1 MASVTSRRRATLREP
16 EDNTAA
22 LLGQAWDVLGKRI
35 LDGVQAAGHPI
46 RMAHSMVF
54 VHIDLDGIRLTQL
67 AERASM
73 TPQAM
78 GELVDDL
85 VQMGYVAAHPRSVGR
100 EGEADRADR
109 QGLRQLAGRVRHHL
123 GHRARPREAPRQARA
138 RRSSSEPPRDHRV
151 RYLIS
156 GSRGSPRMRS
166 PIWLRLISDVPP
178 AIDMPRCISTSRLL
192 MPPAPSM

>member
-22 LLGQAWDVLGKRI
+22 LLGQAWGVLGKRI

-46 RMAHSMVF
+46 RMAHSTVF

-85 VQMGYVAAHPRSVGR
+85 VQMGYVARIPDPSDGR
-100 EGEADRADR
+100 AKLIVLTDKGYDN
-109 QGLRQLAGRVRHHL
+109 L
-123 GHRARPREAPRQARA
+123 QAA
-138 RRSSSEPPRDHRV
+138 FDT
-151 RYLIS
+151 IS
-156 GSRGSPRMRS
+156 GIERDLAKLLGKRGLVD
-166 PIWLRLISDVPP
+166 LRASLREIIAS
-178 AIDMPRCISTSRLL
+178 AT
-192 MPPAPSM
+192 